1 MVPAVK
7 VKKHVDV
14 ARLAA
19 ELVGAKVELLSAQC
33 ATDRIRL
40 QFSPQEVAAFGDR
53 HVLEQAIASAEA
65 VYNFFSQIG
74 AQIKRAEEPGN
85 PKK

>member
-7 VKKHVDV
+7 AKKHVDV

-19 ELVGAKVELLSAQC
+19 DLAGAKVELLSAQC

-53 HVLEQAIASAEA
+53 HTLQQAIASVEA

-74 AQIKRAEEPGN
+74 AQIRRAEEPVNG
-85 PKK
+85 KK